1 MRASALAWLFAASCG
16 GHAGHAGD
24 GGVVA
29 DGAGS
34 LDGATSD
41 GGDST
46 IGVDAATN
54 AATSVLQWYPGGGI
68 EPRAQI
74 LVATFS
80 DEELLATS
88 QDGLYNYDAQS
99 SVQQVFSHGDETL
112 KAKLRTDFSIYS
124 AAAMSSLHPACT
136 AVTDPNLTIWT
147 YVKPYTTHQSD
158 ILSWLSTNAGLA
170 DFLPAKARSLNNY
183 RGDQQCPWGASGA
196 NIDQTFG
203 YATLADTNSVGF
215 YLDNRINPWR
225 WNAPLN
231 TIHPVEQPSFALVT
245 GPTDFAMTESVL
257 HDFAAGTGTAHM
269 YMDYDID
276 LSIYD
281 ARADMGENTI
291 ADVTAHSELATT
303 LFGVT
308 NTFAQMFGVANGINA
323 YAQQRYV
330 PPTIQLSIIIIF
342 REDGLAYLEND
353 FMLASYNYN
362 STVPNATA
370 NPTINNY
377 IFEGG
382 GHDVVSFYR
391 LRVDALQLP
400 GLLSTFPSN
409 PIVISG
415 GEYSP
420 ITFTSSQYSNKL
432 KGRIDLTN
440 YYLVS
445 RAHQFFPGQEL
456 NVEAAVGEHNGIQT
470 AGIISEIHGP
480 FVVNAKVNQFNITV
494 AP

>member
-1 MRASALAWLFAASCG
+1 MDAASETVVGLARPACMLVLATWMAGCTGNVSG
-16 GHAGHAGD
+16 GGADAGDDGSMIHGSLVD
-24 GGVVA
+24 GGV
-29 DGAGS
+29 
-34 LDGATSD
+34 T
-41 GGDST
+41 
-46 IGVDAATN
+46 
-54 AATSVLQWYPGGGI
+54 TSVLQWYPGGGI

-74 LVATFS
+74 LVSTFS

-88 QDGLYNYDAQS
+88 RDGQFDYDAQS
-99 SVQQVFSHGDETL
+99 SVQQVFSHGDEAL
-112 KAKLRTDFSIYS
+112 KAQMRSDFSIYS
-124 AAAMSSLHPACT
+124 ATAMSPAHPACT
-136 AVTDPNLTIWT
+136 AVASPNLDIWT
-147 YVKPYTTHQSD
+147 YVKPYTTHQSAV
-158 ILSWLSTNAGLA
+158 LAWLNSNADLA
-170 DFLPAKARSLNNY
+170 DFLPAKARSANGY
-183 RGDQQCPWGASGA
+183 RGDQQCPWGASSA

-203 YATLADTNSVGF
+203 YATFADTNSVAF
-215 YLDNRINPWR
+215 YLDNRLNPWR

-245 GPTDFAMTESVL
+245 GPTDLATTEGILRS
-257 HDFAAGTGTAHM
+257 FAAGTGTAHM

-291 ADVTAHSELATT
+291 ADVTAVPELAST

-308 NTFAQMFGVANGINA
+308 SSFAQMFGVADGIDA
-323 YAQQRYV
+323 YARQRYA

-353 FMLASYNYN
+353 FMLASFNYN
-362 STVPNATA
+362 TTVPNATA
-370 NPTINNY
+370 NQTINNY

-382 GHDVVSFYR
+382 SHDVISWYR

-400 GLLSTFPSN
+400 GLTSGFPSN
-409 PIVISG
+409 PIVLSG
-415 GEYSP
+415 GDYSP
-420 ITFTSSQYSNKL
+420 IAFTANQYSNKL

-445 RAHQFFPGQEL
+445 RANQFFPGQAT
-456 NVEAAVGEHNGIQT
+456 NVEATLGEHNGIQT

-494 AP
+494 QP